1 MFAPQPKNH
10 KRKNAVSNKQ
20 SRKKRQVFDDD
31 TDDDFEDSDPDESGS
46 DDEVIFQGERQR
58 LSETDI
64 KEKLKELRETKKNA
78 RREGLAIK
86 HSIDD
91 LKPQIRELEAKKD
104 EIKAEISRICIA
116 GRNQYSKSAI
126 QQDFAAGI
134 KEIDQENAA
143 EEDEDNF
150 NPDEEMRDYN
160 QVARS
165 LPVFCV
171 SSQAYQKICGRMR
184 KDDEVPGFVT
194 PEETEVPQ
202 LQNHCKKLTE
212 GGRIHTSRTFLTS
225 VCQMLTTFN
234 LWTSNHGTGLKM
246 TDEDKRK
253 QVNYLQWRLSQ
264 LMDGLEAAIRACIT
278 EMRSEMKSQIF
289 DKCPELINKA
299 IEFAPATAHAWGY
312 KDQGGLAWSSYKA
325 VVRRDGVH
333 HSSTAGHRDFN
344 SDLVD
349 PIIKQLATGWERAFQ
364 TRLPKAL
371 DAYISNSSTLLHMFH
386 EAIEERARTSSVGLA
401 NLSILKTQVCNY
413 EQLFKDLGVT
423 LITQMNELQR
433 EANRD
438 FSPCIAG
445 IMHTVYDVC
454 TEERGA
460 GSYKRMK
467 EHMENHVERERH
479 RMFHEAIATVNK
491 HLNDMCKAPQES
503 MEAKA
508 DEIFV
513 QMNRDYTQVLG
524 GAAGNQPLNL
534 QSKEERELR
543 SEVREVLEGI
553 DVQFEPIARGD
564 ISPEQG
570 ANGTAE
576 EGNEQMD
583 VDMEDDRSVVHSA
596 RDSVEDDA
604 DDAAPMQHR
613 CRLNHL

>member
-1 MFAPQPKNH
+1 M
-10 KRKNAVSNKQ
+10 
-20 SRKKRQVFDDD
+20 
-31 TDDDFEDSDPDESGS
+31 
-46 DDEVIFQGERQR
+46 
-58 LSETDI
+58 
-64 KEKLKELRETKKNA
+64 
-78 RREGLAIK
+78 
-86 HSIDD
+86 
-91 LKPQIRELEAKKD
+91 KP
-104 EIKAEISRICIA
+104 
-116 GRNQYSKSAI
+116 
-126 QQDFAAGI
+126 
-134 KEIDQENAA
+134 
-143 EEDEDNF
+143 
-150 NPDEEMRDYN
+150 
-160 QVARS
+160 
-165 LPVFCV
+165 
-171 SSQAYQKICGRMR
+171 
-184 KDDEVPGFVT
+184 
-194 PEETEVPQ
+194 
-202 LQNHCKKLTE
+202 
-212 GGRIHTSRTFLTS
+212 
-225 VCQMLTTFN
+225 
-234 LWTSNHGTGLKM
+234 
-246 TDEDKRK
+246 
-253 QVNYLQWRLSQ
+253 
-264 LMDGLEAAIRACIT
+264 
-278 EMRSEMKSQIF
+278 QIF

-299 IEFAPATAHAWGY
+299 IESAPATAHAWGY

-325 VVRRDGVH
+325 VVRRDGVY
-333 HSSTAGHRDFN
+333 HSSTAGHCDFN

-349 PIIKQLATGWERAFQ
+349 PIFKQLATSWERAFQ
-364 TRLPKAL
+364 TRLPKAF

-491 HLNDMCKAPQES
+491 HLNDMCKALQES

-534 QSKEERELR
+534 QSKDERELR
-543 SEVREVLEGI
+543 SEVREVLEDI
-553 DVQFEPIARGD
+553 DAQFEPIARGD

-576 EGNEQMD
+576 GEEQMD
-583 VDMEDDRSVVHSA
+583 VDMEDDRSVVDSA

-604 DDAAPMQHR
+604 DDAAPMQTESSMTKNDGEQIDR
-613 CRLNHL
+613 RARVDDDIDEM